1 MNRHSI
7 TTKITTIFGISVIL
21 VCLLFIL
28 LTKFQNE
35 RNLDLMQERQFQ
47 SINYLFRLYENK
59 TPPKDIEAYFN
70 YFGLKRVDNQ
80 NLMSSVREQGEVT
93 FQRATTLGGFS
104 SIIYNDRYYL
114 FLENPAIHVLLES
127 QEGKHANDYLW
138 IGFALALFA
147 LISTFIST
155 IRSLNPLKDLS
166 LSIRQFASGQ
176 MDIECKG
183 DKKDEIA
190 EVANEFDKAVKKIR
204 DLLRSRQLF
213 LRTIMHELKT
223 PIGKGRIVS
232 EMVSGDVQKKRL
244 INIFERLDLLINE
257 FSKIEQLVSKSYT
270 LKVEDYP
277 LSSVVEQACDLL
289 MLDDKQMEERV
300 FVNLCEEC
308 NVSVDFDLMT
318 LAIKNLADNAL
329 KYSSDKKVRIESI
342 EKGLRISNQ
351 GAPLAHSIEYYLEA
365 FVTSGETIDGGRGT
379 GLGLYIV
386 TNILEL
392 NKCVLEYSYE
402 EGWHRFD
409 ILLNVA

>member
-7 TTKITTIFGISVIL
+7 TTKISTIFGISVVL
-21 VCLLFIL
+21 VCLLFVL

-47 SINYLFRLYENK
+47 SINYLFQLYQNK
-59 TPPKDIEAYFN
+59 TPPQDIEAYFN
-70 YFGLKRVDNQ
+70 YFGLKRVQNQ
-80 NLMSSVREQGEVT
+80 NLMASVIEQGEVT

-114 FLENPAIHVLLES
+114 FLDNPAIHILLES
-127 QEGKHANDYLW
+127 QDGKQANDYLW
-138 IGFALALFA
+138 LGFALALFA

-166 LSIRQFASGQ
+166 LSIRQFAGGN
-176 MDIECKG
+176 MDIECKS

-232 EMVSGDVQKKRL
+232 EMVTGELQKKRL

-270 LKVEDYP
+270 LKVDEYP

-289 MLDDKQMEERV
+289 MLDEKQMEERLV
-300 FVNLCEEC
+300 VDLCHERLVN
-308 NVSVDFDLMT
+308 VDFDLMT
-318 LAIKNLADNAL
+318 LAVKNLADNAL
-329 KYSSDKKVRIESI
+329 KYSSDKKASIKCIER
-342 EKGLRISNQ
+342 GLRISNI
-351 GAPLAHSIEYYLEA
+351 GAPLSHPIEHYLEA
-365 FVTSGETIDGGRGT
+365 FVTSGKSVDGGRGT

-392 NKCVLEYSYE
+392 NGCTLEYSYQ
-402 EGWHRFD
+402 EGEHRFD
-409 ILLNVA
+409 IILPSL